1 MTSKEAKTHIID
13 TLNGDMNKEYF
24 INELLPEIL
33 KDLERLETID
43 NANPSEAMESLER
56 IDKEYATIENED
68 FKICFN
74 TIKQTLLKA
83 QEQEKI
89 LSVIL
94 KKRIDLESFFS
105 TFVKDDLDYKYY
117 EKYYGTYGLEKLTQ
131 EEFNTL
137 KEVFC
142 NDK

>member
-1 MTSKEAKTHIID
+1 MTGKEAKTHIID